1 MKEFVYK
8 LEKETE
14 ARLRMVEIKEAD
26 MLKKSLEA
34 SNILGEAFDCL
45 KKFILSYD
53 FQDAAE
59 EIHFFKNVKPRL
71 CAHLIYYRTI
81 YNIEMNRPL
90 GSIEAQRKY
99 LYKELKDIQ
108 YFTNKRLDFYRYW
121 RSGSTNLDDIYFR
134 RGKTDMEL
142 YLESFYYEL
151 DPKFSTN
158 YDFKVA
164 RILANDMLHIFIR
177 SELDALEE
185 SRYKNNDN
193 RIQLSININAKKT
206 DIIEL
211 LYSLDTINFFEGK
224 SLNRITALVEN
235 TFNINLGN
243 ISRTF
248 AEMKSRNIPT
258 PFLDKMRESL
268 LKRMGRKTRDK

>member
-1 MKEFVYK
+1 MKEFVNK
-8 LEKETE
+8 LEKETK
-14 ARLRMVEIKEAD
+14 ARLRIVEIKEAD

-90 GSIEAQRKY
+90 GSVDAQRKY

-108 YFTNKRLDFYRYW
+108 YFTNKRLDFYHYW
-121 RSGSTNLDDIYFR
+121 RSGSTSLDDIYFR

-185 SRYKNNDN
+185 SRYKNSDSKS
-193 RIQLSININAKKT
+193 QLNININAKKT

-211 LYSLDTINFFEGK
+211 LYALGTINFFGGK

-258 PFLDKMRESL
+258 PFLDRTRESL
-268 LKRMGRKTRDK
+268 LKRMGRKNNAK

>member
-14 ARLRMVEIKEAD
+14 ARLRMVGIKEAD

-34 SNILGEAFDCL
+34 SNILGEVFDCL
-45 KKFILSYD
+45 KKFIVSYD

-71 CAHLIYYRTI
+71 SAHLIYYHTI

-90 GSIEAQRKY
+90 GNVDAQRKY
-99 LYKELKDIQ
+99 LYKELKNIQ
-108 YFTNKRLDFYRYW
+108 YFNKRQDFYRYW
-121 RSGSTNLDDIYFR
+121 RSGSSSLDDIYFR

-142 YLESFYYEL
+142 YMESFYFEL

-164 RILANDMLHIFIR
+164 RILADDMLQIFIR

-185 SRYKNNDN
+185 SRYKNNDSKS
-193 RIQLSININAKKT
+193 QLNININAKKT
-206 DIIEL
+206 EIIEL
-211 LYSLDTINFFEGK
+211 LYALDTINFFGEK
-224 SLNRITALVEN
+224 SLNRLTVMVEN

-248 AEMKSRNIPT
+248 AEMKSRNILT
-258 PFLDKMRESL
+258 PFLDRTRESL
-268 LKRMGRKTRDK
+268 LKRMVRKNRAN

>member
-14 ARLRMVEIKEAD
+14 ARLRIVEIKEAD

-45 KKFILSYD
+45 KKFILSYE

-90 GSIEAQRKY
+90 GSIESQRKY

-121 RSGSTNLDDIYFR
+121 RSGSTSLDDIYFR

-177 SELDALEE
+177 SELDTLEE
-185 SRYKNNDN
+185 SRYRNNDN
-193 RIQLSININAKKT
+193 KVQLNININAKKT

-211 LYSLDTINFFEGK
+211 LYALDTINFFEGK
-224 SLNRITALVEN
+224 SLNRITVLVEN

-258 PFLDKMRESL
+258 PFLDKTRESL
-268 LKRMGRKTRDK
+268 LKRMGRKNRDK

>member
-14 ARLRMVEIKEAD
+14 ARVRMVEMKEAD
-26 MLKKSLEA
+26 LLKKSLEA

-45 KKFILSYD
+45 KKFIVPYD

-71 CAHLIYYRTI
+71 CAYLIYYHTI

-90 GSIEAQRKY
+90 GSVETQRRY
-99 LYKELKDIQ
+99 LDKELEDIQ
-108 YFTNKRLDFYRYW
+108 DFNNKRLDFYRYW
-121 RSGSTNLDDIYFR
+121 RSGSSSLDDIYFR

-142 YLESFYYEL
+142 YMESFYFEH

-185 SRYKNNDN
+185 SRYKNND
-193 RIQLSININAKKT
+193 RGSQLNININAKKT
-206 DIIEL
+206 EIIEL
-211 LYSLDTINFFEGK
+211 LYALDTISFFGEK
-224 SLNRITALVEN
+224 SLNRLTVLVEN
-235 TFNINLGN
+235 TFNIDLGN

-258 PFLDKMRESL
+258 PFLDRTREFL
-268 LKRMGRKTRDK
+268 LKRMGRKNSAN

>member
-268 LKRMGRKTRDK
+268 LKRMGRKTKDK

>member
-1 MKEFVYK
+1 
-8 LEKETE
+8 
-14 ARLRMVEIKEAD
+14 
-26 MLKKSLEA
+26 
-34 SNILGEAFDCL
+34 
-45 KKFILSYD
+45 
-53 FQDAAE
+53 
-59 EIHFFKNVKPRL
+59 
-71 CAHLIYYRTI
+71 
-81 YNIEMNRPL
+81 
-90 GSIEAQRKY
+90 
-99 LYKELKDIQ
+99 
-108 YFTNKRLDFYRYW
+108 
-121 RSGSTNLDDIYFR
+121 
-134 RGKTDMEL
+134 
-142 YLESFYYEL
+142 
-151 DPKFSTN
+151 
-158 YDFKVA
+158 
-164 RILANDMLHIFIR
+164 
-177 SELDALEE
+177 LEE

>member
-1 MKEFVYK
+1 MKEFVNK
-8 LEKETE
+8 LEKETK
-14 ARLRMVEIKEAD
+14 ARLRIVEIKEAD

-34 SNILGEAFDCL
+34 SNILGEAFDSL
-45 KKFILSYD
+45 KNFILSYD

-59 EIHFFKNVKPRL
+59 EIHFFKNVKPQL

-90 GSIEAQRKY
+90 GSVEAQRKY
-99 LYKELKDIQ
+99 LYKELKDIRD
-108 YFTNKRLDFYRYW
+108 FINKRLDFYRYW
-121 RSGSTNLDDIYFR
+121 RSGSTSLDDIYFR

-185 SRYKNNDN
+185 SRFKNNDN
-193 RIQLSININAKKT
+193 KSQLNININAKKT

-211 LYSLDTINFFEGK
+211 LYALDTINFFVGK
-224 SLNRITALVEN
+224 SLNRVTALVEN

-258 PFLDKMRESL
+258 PFLDRTRESL
-268 LKRMGRKTRDK
+268 LKRMGRKNRDK

>member
-1 MKEFVYK
+1 MKKFVNK

-59 EIHFFKNVKPRL
+59 EIHFFKNVKPQL

-90 GSIEAQRKY
+90 GSVEAQRKY
-99 LYKELKDIQ
+99 LYKELKDIRD
-108 YFTNKRLDFYRYW
+108 FINKRLDFYRYW
-121 RSGSTNLDDIYFR
+121 RSGSTSLDDIYFR

-185 SRYKNNDN
+185 SRFKNNDN
-193 RIQLSININAKKT
+193 RSQLNININAKKT

-211 LYSLDTINFFEGK
+211 LYALDTINFFVGK
-224 SLNRITALVEN
+224 SLNRVTALVQN

-258 PFLDKMRESL
+258 PFLDRTRESL
-268 LKRMGRKTRDK
+268 LKRMGRKNRDK

>member
-1 MKEFVYK
+1 MKKFVNK

-59 EIHFFKNVKPRL
+59 EIHFFKNVKPQL

-90 GSIEAQRKY
+90 GSVEAQRKY
-99 LYKELKDIQ
+99 LYKELKDIRD
-108 YFTNKRLDFYRYW
+108 FINKRLDFYRYW
-121 RSGSTNLDDIYFR
+121 RSGSTSLDDIYFR

-185 SRYKNNDN
+185 SRFKNNDN
-193 RIQLSININAKKT
+193 RSQLNININAKKT

-211 LYSLDTINFFEGK
+211 LYALDTINFFVGK
-224 SLNRITALVEN
+224 SLNRVTALVQN

-258 PFLDKMRESL
+258 PFLDRTRESL
-268 LKRMGRKTRDK
+268 LKRMGRKNSAK

>member
-1 MKEFVYK
+1 MKEFVNK
-8 LEKETE
+8 LEKETK
-14 ARLRMVEIKEAD
+14 ARLRIVEIKEAD

-45 KKFILSYD
+45 KNFILSYE

-59 EIHFFKNVKPRL
+59 EIHFFKNVKPQL

-90 GSIEAQRKY
+90 GSVEAQRKY
-99 LYKELKDIQ
+99 LYKELKDIRD
-108 YFTNKRLDFYRYW
+108 FINKRLDFYRYW

-177 SELDALEE
+177 SELDALQE
-185 SRYKNNDN
+185 SHFKNNDN
-193 RIQLSININAKKT
+193 KSQLNININAKKT

-211 LYSLDTINFFEGK
+211 LYALDTINFFGGK
-224 SLNRITALVEN
+224 SLNRVTAFVEN

-258 PFLDKMRESL
+258 PFLDRTRESL
-268 LKRMGRKTRDK
+268 LKRMGRKNRDK

>member
-14 ARLRMVEIKEAD
+14 ARLRMVGIKEAD

-34 SNILGEAFDCL
+34 SNILGEVFDCL
-45 KKFILSYD
+45 KKFIVSYD

-71 CAHLIYYRTI
+71 SAHLIYYHTI

-90 GSIEAQRKY
+90 GSVDAQRKY
-99 LYKELKDIQ
+99 LYKELKNIQ
-108 YFTNKRLDFYRYW
+108 YFNKRQDFYRYW
-121 RSGSTNLDDIYFR
+121 RSGSTSLDDIYFR
-134 RGKTDMEL
+134 RGKADMEL

-164 RILANDMLHIFIR
+164 RILANDMLQIFIR

-185 SRYKNNDN
+185 SRYKNNDSKS
-193 RIQLSININAKKT
+193 QLNININAKKT
-206 DIIEL
+206 EIIEL
-211 LYSLDTINFFEGK
+211 LYALDTINFFGEK
-224 SLNRITALVEN
+224 SLNRLTVLVEN

-258 PFLDKMRESL
+258 PFLDRTRESL
-268 LKRMGRKTRDK
+268 LKRMVRKNSAM

>member
-1 MKEFVYK
+1 MKEFVNK
-8 LEKETE
+8 LEKETK
-14 ARLRMVEIKEAD
+14 ARLRIVEIKEAD

-34 SNILGEAFDCL
+34 SNILGEAFDSL
-45 KKFILSYD
+45 KNFILSYD

-59 EIHFFKNVKPRL
+59 EIHFFKNVKPQL

-90 GSIEAQRKY
+90 GSVEAQRKY
-99 LYKELKDIQ
+99 LYKELKDIRD
-108 YFTNKRLDFYRYW
+108 FINKRLDFYRYW
-121 RSGSTNLDDIYFR
+121 RSGSTSLDDIYFR

-185 SRYKNNDN
+185 SRFKNNDN
-193 RIQLSININAKKT
+193 KSQLNININAKKT

-211 LYSLDTINFFEGK
+211 LYALDTINFFVGK
-224 SLNRITALVEN
+224 SLNRVTALVEN

-243 ISRTF
+243 ISRTL

-258 PFLDKMRESL
+258 PFLDRTRESL
-268 LKRMGRKTRDK
+268 LKRMGRKNRDK